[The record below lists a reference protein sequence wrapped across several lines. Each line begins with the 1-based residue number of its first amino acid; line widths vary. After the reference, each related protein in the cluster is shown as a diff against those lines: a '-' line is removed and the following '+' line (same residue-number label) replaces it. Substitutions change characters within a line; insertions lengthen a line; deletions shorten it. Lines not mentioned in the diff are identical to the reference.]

1 MSKKV
6 LIISSSPRKGGNS
19 DTLCDKFMEGAK
31 SAGNEVE
38 KISLREKKINYCTG
52 CGFCNTNDNTA
63 CSQKDDASEI
73 LDKMVEADVIVLAT
87 PVYFYTMCAQ
97 LKTLIDRCCARY
109 THIENKEF
117 YFIMTAADLSSHAMD
132 RVLAE
137 FDGLMACLP
146 GANPMGAVVATGVWQ
161 KGEVDKT
168 VYPQQAFDF
177 VRSIFFYFTAYGTGG
192 TEALSLLVG

>member
-1 MSKKV
+1 
-6 LIISSSPRKGGNS
+6 
-19 DTLCDKFMEGAK
+19 
-31 SAGNEVE
+31 
-38 KISLREKKINYCTG
+38 
-52 CGFCNTNDNTA
+52 
-63 CSQKDDASEI
+63 
-73 LDKMVEADVIVLAT
+73 
-87 PVYFYTMCAQ
+87 MCAQ

-168 VYPQQAFDF
+168 VYLQQAFDLGK
-177 VRSIFFYFTAYGTGG
+177 SI
-192 TEALSLLVG
+192 